1 MHEIEALSQRI
12 RNKIIDIPSKRIRI
26 ANLVDTP
33 QEKDLKKR
41 PTCDGFGRVHH
52 FERATDDRW
61 PPNPLPM
68 DPACKALGLPPTNL
82 MTAHVFQCAG
92 CDSHCWYCFVPPE
105 LLNGNPD
112 RSAWFTASEMLDLY
126 LAQPD
131 PPKMID
137 LSGGEPGLVPE
148 WVLWMMHELE
158 DRQLDSSVYLWSDDN
173 LTCNYFWTVL
183 TDKQREFLC
192 SYRKYGKVA
201 CLKGFSSES
210 FAFNTSLD
218 SSLFQRRIHNLRQYV
233 ALDLDLYVYVTLTAP
248 SIGRVKDEMSWF
260 VDLLQ
265 DLNPNLPLRTVPL
278 LIRNYTPTKAR
289 LTTERLLAFENQYAA
304 AECWIDELSRR
315 YSPEVRAMNIADVP
329 LGVRGRS

>member
-1 MHEIEALSQRI
+1 MHEFEALSQRI
-12 RNKIIDIPSKRIRI
+12 RKKIIDIPSRRVRI

-41 PTCDGFGRVHH
+41 PTCDGFGRVRH

-61 PPNPLPM
+61 PQNPLPM
-68 DPACKALGLPPTNL
+68 DPACKALGLSRTNL

-92 CDSHCWYCFVPPE
+92 CNSHCWYCFVPPE
-105 LLNGNPD
+105 LLNANPD

-131 PPKMID
+131 PPKIID

-148 WVLWMMHELE
+148 WVVWMMRELQG
-158 DRQLDSSVYLWSDDN
+158 RRLDSSVYLWSDDN
-173 LTCNYFWTVL
+173 LTCSYFWTEL
-183 TDKQREFLC
+183 TNKDRELLC
-192 SYRKYGKVA
+192 SYRNYGKVT
-201 CLKGFSSES
+201 CLKGFSEES

-218 SSLFQRRIHNLRQYV
+218 SSLFQGQVHNLRQHL
-233 ALDLDLYVYVTLTAP
+233 ACGLDLYVYVTLTAP
-248 SIGRVKDEMSWF
+248 SISHVKNTIRWF

-265 DLNPNLPLRTVPL
+265 DLDPNLPLRTVPL

-289 LTTERLLAFENQYAA
+289 LTSARILAFENQYIA
-304 AECWIDELSRR
+304 AECWIEELSRR
-315 YSPEVRAMNIADVP
+315 YSTAARGMSIADVP
-329 LGVRGRS
+329 LEARGRS